1 FFFQAEDGIRDFHV
15 TGVQTCA
22 LPILAAQREP
32 IEALRRRVTRGE
44 RAARLTGARDELD
57 NRLADRAE
65 LQRDVEGAHEELER
79 WQAQLEVLR
88 KESEALEAQRPDWR
102 AAEQRA
108 QQLEGFEERVAG
120 LAEKLDRRAEL
131 ERDVASSKDRLA
143 AVEHDHAETIGSA

>member
-65 LQRDVEGAHEELER
+65 LQREVEGAHEELER
-79 WQAQLEVLR
+79 WQAQLR
-88 KESEALEAQRPDWR
+88 S
-102 AAEQRA
+102 
-108 QQLEGFEERVAG
+108 EERRVG
-120 LAEKLDRRAEL
+120 KRVDRGGRRVFEKDNQE
-131 ERDVASSKDRLA
+131 
-143 AVEHDHAETIGSA
+143 